1 VLSQA
6 GTGDEPFVPTVYRF
20 QARPVDPAEL
30 TRQDPAPSIVDWPV
44 TTGVTLASASECA
57 RVDASTVGSLFLDA
71 KQNTY
76 FKEGDIVYQLAVAGA
91 LPGDP
96 AC

>member
-1 VLSQA
+1 M
-6 GTGDEPFVPTVYRF
+6 PTVYRL
-20 QARPVDPAEL
+20 QARAVDPTEL
-30 TRQDPAPSIVDWPV
+30 PRQDPAPTIVDWPA
-44 TTGVTLASASECA
+44 TTGVSLASSTECA
-57 RVDASTVGSLFLDA
+57 RVDASAVGSLFLDA

-76 FKEGDIVYQLAVAGA
+76 FKEGDIVYQLSVAGV